1 MLEVQSLQPA
11 ESVPCFTVFPSQRR
25 WQSPKGPKNYVWH
38 FPSSP
43 AFLCPLRS
51 CCYYTDRSECT
62 NVYTLVQ
69 QSLALDVMAPPLLV
83 FIPELLS
90 SVYVS
95 FLVSVS
101 LETPSQVTYAA
112 NVLPVFLHP
121 SPLNYGMNVSTNF
134 LMLLLVKIAS
144 TNEQS
149 VPKLLHLL
157 LHDYTIV
164 RCL

>member
-11 ESVPCFTVFPSQRR
+11 ESVLCFAVFPSQRH
-25 WQSPKGPKNYVWH
+25 WQSQKGPKNYVWH

-43 AFLCPLRS
+43 PFLCPLKS
-51 CCYYTDRSECT
+51 FCYYTDLS
-62 NVYTLVQ
+62 VQ
-69 QSLALDVMAPPLLV
+69 MFTHLCNSLWLGMSMAPPLSV
-83 FIPELLS
+83 FIPELFS

-95 FLVSVS
+95 FLVFVS

-121 SPLNYGMNVSTNF
+121 SPLNYYLSVSTNF

-144 TNEQS
+144 TNEQF
-149 VPKLLHLL
+149 VLKPLHPL

-164 RCL
+164 RCP

>member
-69 QSLALDVMAPPLLV
+69 QSLAWDVYGPSTFSVYSRIAFFCLCLIPCFCQSRDPKSGDLGSKCPACV
-83 FIPELLS
+83 SASITPELRHECIYQLS
-90 SVYVS
+90 
-95 FLVSVS
+95 
-101 LETPSQVTYAA
+101 YAA
-112 NVLPVFLHP
+112 L
-121 SPLNYGMNVSTNF
+121 S
-134 LMLLLVKIAS
+134 
-144 TNEQS
+144 
-149 VPKLLHLL
+149 
-157 LHDYTIV
+157 
-164 RCL
+164 

>member
-1 MLEVQSLQPA
+1 MSGISLLHPPSFALSDLAVITQTDLSVQMFTHLCNSLWLGM
-11 ESVPCFTVFPSQRR
+11 S
-25 WQSPKGPKNYVWH
+25 
-38 FPSSP
+38 
-43 AFLCPLRS
+43 
-51 CCYYTDRSECT
+51 
-62 NVYTLVQ
+62 
-69 QSLALDVMAPPLLV
+69 MAPPLSV

-95 FLVSVS
+95 FLVFVS